1 MRQDAARTR
10 ANDSSLPAQS
20 RPPTLDAGA
29 LQSELLSMLRRNA
42 GAADFARMEEWVRT
56 SAQGDAQRSLL
67 LDSIRAAAAVREQQ
81 DLQQRREKSLLVV
94 LETAHDLTAIRD
106 LELVLHAIVRRARQI
121 FSADIGYLT
130 NFDRVRNDFYIRV
143 TDGAI
148 SERFKNVRVP
158 PDHGICG
165 YVLRHKTPYH
175 SSNYFSDSGFAHD
188 PGIDLAVTDE
198 GVRSLLGAP
207 LMVGNHCIGMLCIC
221 DRQPRSHEPW
231 EVSMLATLAA
241 HAAIAIENA
250 RLFQE
255 TQVALQQAS
264 EANARLHRQAQE
276 VEAAADAHERM
287 TKLVARGAGLA
298 DILAMMSTMLHG
310 HLCLLDE
317 AEQPVL
323 HGEFPAAGQNPVP
336 MLGRVDVQ
344 DALHKALGES
354 RMSGG
359 SHPAGRFDGYACQVA
374 ALMGADRLLGGLV
387 IFTADELTPTEVR
400 VFERGALVAGVAL
413 LSRERTELAVSSKAA
428 ATIRA
433 LVSWQQEHRS
443 ALQARVAPL
452 GLNLDA
458 PLRLVVMSM
467 EGRQIEYALRRA
479 RPALPRE
486 LLMEDCEDLLVAI
499 VSDEQFPRLQQVIQ
513 STLLDDTRLGIMGV
527 TSDTVTRVEA
537 LPQAFADLKRGI
549 GVLRALGRRHEL
561 VPQATLSLYS
571 MLFEQRQGSELGAFI
586 DATAGVLI
594 AHDSRRSTDLCGTV
608 LTYLEGAQ
616 NARATADAMGIHV
629 NTLRQ
634 RLESVDALIGNWRE
648 GGRALEL
655 HLALRMHRLR
665 VKGSP
670 GGPSSAS
677 GPSHPE

>member
-1 MRQDAARTR
+1 MRQDAARVR
-10 ANDSSLPAQS
+10 ANDSALPVQS
-20 RPPTLDAGA
+20 RLPTLDASA
-29 LQSELLSMLRRNA
+29 LQSELLSMLQRNA
-42 GAADFARMEEWVRT
+42 SAADFARMEEWVR
-56 SAQGDAQRSLL
+56 ARVQDGDQRSLL
-67 LDSIRAAAAVREQQ
+67 LESIRAAAAVREQQ
-81 DLQQRREKSLLVV
+81 ELQQRREKSLLVV

-106 LELVLHAIVRRARQI
+106 LELVLQAIVRRARQI

-165 YVLRHKTPYH
+165 YVLKHKTPYH

-188 PGIDLAVTDE
+188 PGIDMAVTDE

-207 LMVGNHCIGMLCIC
+207 LVVGNHCIGMLCIC

-255 TQVALQQAS
+255 AQVALQRVS
-264 EANARLHRQAQE
+264 EANALLHRQAEE

-287 TKLVARGAGLA
+287 TKLVARGSGIA
-298 DILAMMSTMLHG
+298 DVLSMMSAMLRG

-323 HGEFPAAGQNPVP
+323 HAELPSDRKNPAA
-336 MLGRVDVQ
+336 MLARLDVQ

-359 SHPAGRFDGYACQVA
+359 SHAAGSFDGYACRVA

-387 IFTADELTPTEVR
+387 ILTADELKQTEVR
-400 VFERGALVAGVAL
+400 IFERGALVAGVAL
-413 LSRERTELAVSSKAA
+413 LSRERTELALSSEAA

-452 GLNLDA
+452 GMNLDA
-458 PLRLVVMSM
+458 PLRIAVMSM
-467 EGRQIEYALRRA
+467 EGRHIEYALRRT

-486 LLMEDCEDLLVAI
+486 LLMEDCEGLLVAI
-499 VSDEQFPRLQQVIQ
+499 VSDEQFPRLQQVIH
-513 STLLDDTRLGIMGV
+513 STLVDDARLGIMGV

-537 LPQAFADLKRGI
+537 LPQVFADLKRGI

-571 MLFEQRQGSELGAFI
+571 MLFEQRQGTELGAFI
-586 DATAGVLI
+586 DATVGTLT
-594 AHDSRRSTDLCGTV
+594 AHDARRSTDLCGT
-608 LTYLEGAQ
+608 LLAYLDSAQ

-634 RLESVDALIGNWRE
+634 RLDAVEALIGNWRE

-655 HLALRMHRLR
+655 HLALRMHMLR
-665 VKGSP
+665 GQGQP
-670 GGPSSAS
+670 GRPLSRAL
-677 GPSHPE
+677 PR

>member
-1 MRQDAARTR
+1 MRQDASRAR

-20 RPPTLDAGA
+20 RLPAFDASA
-29 LQSELLSMLRRNA
+29 LQSELLSMLQRNA
-42 GAADFARMEEWVRT
+42 SAADFARMQERVR
-56 SAQGDAQRSLL
+56 ARVQDGAQRSLL
-67 LDSIRAAAAVREQQ
+67 LESIRAAAAVREQQ
-81 DLQQRREKSLLVV
+81 ELQQRRERGLLVV

-106 LELVLHAIVRRARQI
+106 LELVLQAIVRRARQI

-130 NFDRVRNDFYIRV
+130 NFDRVRNDFYIRA

-165 YVLRHKTPYH
+165 YVLKHKTPYH
-175 SSNYFSDSGFAHD
+175 SSNYLSDFGFAHD

-231 EVSMLATLAA
+231 EISMLATLAA

-255 TQVALQQAS
+255 AQVALQRAS
-264 EANARLHRQAQE
+264 EANALLHRQAE
-276 VEAAADAHERM
+276 ETAAAADAHERM
-287 TKLVARGAGLA
+287 TKLVARGSGMA
-298 DILAMMSTMLHG
+298 DILSMMSAMLRG

-323 HGEFPAAGQNPVP
+323 HAELPGRQSPAPLLA
-336 MLGRVDVQ
+336 RIDVQ
-344 DALHKALGES
+344 DALHKALGDS

-359 SHPAGRFDGYACQVA
+359 SHPVGRFDGYACRVA

-387 IFTADELTPTEVR
+387 ILTADELTETEVR
-400 VFERGALVAGVAL
+400 TFERGALVAGVAL
-413 LSRERTELAVSSKAA
+413 LSRERTELAVSSEAS

-452 GLNLDA
+452 GMNLDA
-458 PLRLVVMSM
+458 PLRLVVMSV
-467 EGRQIEYALRRA
+467 EGRHVEYALRRV
-479 RPALPRE
+479 RPLLPRE
-486 LLMEDCEDLLVAI
+486 LLMEDCEGLLVAI
-499 VSDEQFPRLQQVIQ
+499 VSDEQFPGLQQVIR
-513 STLLDDTRLGIMGV
+513 SKLLNDARLEIIGV
-527 TSDTVTRVEA
+527 TSGTVARVEA
-537 LPQAFADLKRGI
+537 LPQAFAELKRGI

-561 VPQATLSLYS
+561 VAQATLSLYA

-586 DATAGVLI
+586 DATVGALM
-594 AHDSRRSTDLCGTV
+594 AHDARRGTDLCGTL
-608 LTYLEGAQ
+608 LTYLDSAQ

-634 RLESVDALIGNWRE
+634 RLDSVDALIGNWRE
-648 GGRALEL
+648 GGRTLEL

-665 VKGSP
+665 VNGDREI
-670 GGPSSAS
+670 
-677 GPSHPE
+677 H